1 MRTGIIIALFFFSFC
16 GVAQER
22 LSWSALE
29 QIDFTEVYDE
39 GTASWVQVPQWTPE
53 QRENWDGKE
62 MKITG
67 YAIVLDPVDHIYA
80 LSRYAFSSCF
90 FCGNAAPNTVV
101 ELVFKDQPDHLVTDQ
116 FVVIKGILVF
126 NDKDPYR
133 LFFIIQQAEFHG

>member
-1 MRTGIIIALFFFSFC
+1 MRTGLTIALFFTAFCSF
-16 GVAQER
+16 AQER

-53 QRENWDGKE
+53 QRANWDGKE

-80 LSRYAFSSCF
+80 LSAFPFSSCF
-90 FCGNAAPNTVV
+90 FCGAAGPESVMELEFERPV
-101 ELVFKDQPDHLVTDQ
+101 ELITDQ
-116 FVVIKGILVF
+116 VITVIGTLDLNTSPEQLPITLLRAKL
-126 NDKDPYR
+126 K
-133 LFFIIQQAEFHG
+133 E